1 MNKELQNN
9 KFIDSFYEKRDFKLK
24 AYCKKDG
31 SLLDNF
37 TIMQTAFNDNGFS
50 LLYRVLNEDNFIP
63 IFFTEKSD
71 KDNKDLYEY
80 DIVSIKNYKKTF
92 YIKKIKEGY
101 NLFLFDNLEK
111 IEKIELF
118 PLDLVAKQ
126 NITRLGNLFD
136 NLEITTGENN
146 E

>member
-37 TIMQTAFNDNGFS
+37 TIMQTAFNDNVFS

-80 DIVSIKNYKKTF
+80 DVISIKDYDTNF
-92 YIKKIKEGY
+92 YIKKIKEEY
-101 NLFLFDNLEK
+101 KLFLFIDLKEK
-111 IEKIELF
+111 EKTEIFSLDSIE
-118 PLDLVAKQ
+118 KQ